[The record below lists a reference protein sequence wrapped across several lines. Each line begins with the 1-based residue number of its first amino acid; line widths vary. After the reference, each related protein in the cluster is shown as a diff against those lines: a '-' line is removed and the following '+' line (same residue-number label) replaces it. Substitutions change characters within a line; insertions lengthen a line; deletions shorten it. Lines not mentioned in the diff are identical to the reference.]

1 MPPNRLSPNPYIDV
15 NDITDVAVA
24 VLTEEGHSG
33 EIYEVTRSR
42 TLTFIELVREVYQDS
57 GREVQFVQ
65 IPKERLAE
73 LIAES

>member
-1 MPPNRLSPNPYIDV
+1 MPPKRLSPNPYIDV
-15 NDITDVAVA
+15 NDITDVDVA

-33 EIYEVTRSR
+33 EIYEVTRPR

-65 IPKERLAE
+65 TPKERLAE